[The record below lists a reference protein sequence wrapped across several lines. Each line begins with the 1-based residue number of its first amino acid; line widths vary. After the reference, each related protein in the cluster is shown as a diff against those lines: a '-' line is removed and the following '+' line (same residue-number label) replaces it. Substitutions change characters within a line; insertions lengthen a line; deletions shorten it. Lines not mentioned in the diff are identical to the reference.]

1 MLHVN
6 YNVNGTYLTNQAR
19 ALQCGAGV
27 LDGAVEVLD
36 SHLAITV
43 DAHVD
48 QPETTRVDLPLHTHL
63 RHTASSHITSTPG
76 AVASPGF
83 GTTGAKTQP

>member
-1 MLHVN
+1 M
-6 YNVNGTYLTNQAR
+6 
-19 ALQCGAGV
+19 
-27 LDGAVEVLD
+27 EVLD

-48 QPETTRVDLPLHTHL
+48 QPETTRADLPLQMHL
-63 RHTASSHITSTPG
+63 RHTASSHITPTPG

-83 GTTGAKTQP
+83 DTTGGGAQNSALTKIIG